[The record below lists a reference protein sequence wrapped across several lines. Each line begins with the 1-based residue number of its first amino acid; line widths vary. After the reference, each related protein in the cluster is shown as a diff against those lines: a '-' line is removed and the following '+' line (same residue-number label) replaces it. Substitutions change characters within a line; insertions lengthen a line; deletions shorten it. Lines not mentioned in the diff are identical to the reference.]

1 MNVFTFSGFLGSDC
15 RKGTGQTAVV
25 NFSVGVKSGY
35 GEKEQTVWVDVAL
48 WGKQAEGKL
57 SDYLNKGQQVEVS
70 GELGTRE
77 HNGKTYVTCRANNV
91 GLIGSKKEGG
101 SSPAPQQQ
109 SRPAPSQ
116 QAAPPD
122 ADPFIDDIPFAPAHY
137 LMGA

>member
-1 MNVFTFSGFLGSDC
+1 MNVFTFSGFLGGDC
-15 RKGTGQTAVV
+15 RKGAGQTAVV

-77 HNGKTYVTCRANNV
+77 HNGKTYITCRANGV
-91 GLIGSKKEGG
+91 GLLGKKDGG

-109 SRPAPSQ
+109 SRPAPQ
-116 QAAPPD
+116 QAEP
-122 ADPFIDDIPFAPAHY
+122 ADDFSEDIPF
-137 LMGA
+137 

>member
-1 MNVFTFSGFLGSDC
+1 MNVFTFSGFLGGDC
-15 RKGTGQTAVV
+15 RKGTGQTAVI

-77 HNGKTYVTCRANNV
+77 HNGKTYITCRANGV
-91 GLIGSKKEGG
+91 GLLGKKGDD
-101 SSPAPQQQ
+101 SAPRQQQ
-109 SRPAPSQ
+109 SQPQQSQ
-116 QAAPPD
+116 QSAPPQD
-122 ADPFIDDIPFAPAHY
+122 ELDELIPF
-137 LMGA
+137 